1 MEIYLPSLFKKQYN
15 DMISS
20 LGLEDEDPLI
30 DIWAHQTLTKCTAY
44 LKYLVNQTHCTYNGK
59 VDISYGVWGYT

>member
-1 MEIYLPSLFKKQYN
+1 
-15 DMISS
+15 MISS

-59 VDISYGVWGYT
+59 VDISYGVWGYTLE